1 MLLCMGLLHHLV
13 YFFVFS
19 ASVYKVAMLTT
30 DISRRWV
37 DPVLADVFTYGLPPA
52 NVTSV
57 SLSDTLV
64 QGVFTLLE
72 PIVVEAISP
81 VAVLAVDVYAYGVP
95 RHTNDA
101 EATVASLDGPLAQ
114 GVLAGL
120 LTPIVVVES
129 ICPVAIPEPSVTLAT
144 VDYSPNQTFVQPRP
158 TGLAPKVSPVPSNL
172 TMVFVSSAFVVV
184 VAAFALVLRR
194 GSRSSQGG
202 GVVEDIPLPDQT
214 KQGTVSLWV
223 LIVEPMINSTS
234 LPSGDFPYSNIFDLS
249 RVSVRVQCTFEICQA
264 EDTSVS
270 RESVSAQDILSFY
283 VTVPVQSS
291 ISQKMVEELDGVYD
305 VLDSI
310 AFSMRLV
317 ISEDDL
323 RTMASTISFP
333 PVNDLARPTEFQ
345 KLCQAV
351 FDGLAG
357 GTQRMAPS
365 LSLLSMTDLG
375 SVPLDLRS
383 GLLESTGGFE
393 RCDLNW
399 STLTREAWVRDFWH
413 RFLSDPDLA
422 KLAYR
427 ALLPADAPKTASTE
441 NVAEMSEALILSV
454 PRSSSAQPSNSVLRF
469 SSENPSP
476 GDLEDEQPFESSA
489 ISSNEHSPYLTPT
502 TPSSSV
508 GWVLGGHAYSEGFAL
523 ALADS
528 GGLLAKAGVCPL
540 GTGYGECSHLWTV
553 LVPSFNPVRKS
564 STTSNGC
571 TFIHL
576 VVEAQPT
583 KTLYPVPFPY
593 CSADNAL
600 EGRKRDSYTYST
612 TLFGLFPIL
621 SSTKQLARNI
631 SERTEMTRIGAPG
644 PTGSGACGWS
654 PEEDWFA
661 DELSSPSSVPGR

>member
-19 ASVYKVAMLTT
+19 ASVYKAAMLTT

-37 DPVLADVFTYGLPPA
+37 DPVLVDVFTYGLPPA
-52 NVTSV
+52 NATSV
-57 SLSDTLV
+57 SLGDTLV
-64 QGVFTLLE
+64 QGVVTLLE

-81 VAVLAVDVYAYGVP
+81 VAVLDADVYAYGVP

-101 EATVASLDGPLAQ
+101 GATVASLVGPLAQ
-114 GVLAGL
+114 GVLIEL
-120 LTPIVVVES
+120 LKPIIVES
-129 ICPVAIPEPSVTLAT
+129 ICPVAIPEPSVMLAT
-144 VDYSPNQTFVQPRP
+144 VDYPPPNQAFVQPPPIGLPP
-158 TGLAPKVSPVPSNL
+158 TVSPVFENL

-184 VAAFALVLRR
+184 VAALALVLRR
-194 GSRSSQGG
+194 ASRLSQGG
-202 GVVEDIPLPDQT
+202 GDVEDIPLPDQT
-214 KQGTVSLWV
+214 EQGTVSLWV

-270 RESVSAQDILSFY
+270 RESVSAQDILSLY
-283 VTVPVQSS
+283 AADPEQSS
-291 ISQKMVEELDGVYD
+291 ISQKMVEELDGAYD

-310 AFSMRLV
+310 ASAMRSV

-351 FDGLAG
+351 FDELAG

-365 LSLLSMTDLG
+365 LSLLSVTDLG

-383 GLLESTGGFE
+383 GLLESTGGSE

-399 STLTREAWVRDFWH
+399 STLTREAWVRDFWR

-422 KLAYR
+422 KLAYW

-476 GDLEDEQPFESSA
+476 GDLEDEQSFESSA
-489 ISSNEHSPYLTPT
+489 VSSDEHSPYLTPT
-502 TPSSSV
+502 TPSSSFARPSNLVLRCSDPDSSTDDLEVEESV
-508 GWVLGGHAYSEGFAL
+508 GSSAAMPIRRGLPSPSRIPVACWRRRALRGVL
-523 ALADS
+523 ALVDR
-528 GGLLAKAGVCPL
+528 PRP
-540 GTGYGECSHLWTV
+540 E
-553 LVPSFNPVRKS
+553 FR
-564 STTSNGC
+564 
-571 TFIHL
+571 
-576 VVEAQPT
+576 
-583 KTLYPVPFPY
+583 
-593 CSADNAL
+593 
-600 EGRKRDSYTYST
+600 
-612 TLFGLFPIL
+612 
-621 SSTKQLARNI
+621 
-631 SERTEMTRIGAPG
+631 PG
-644 PTGSGACGWS
+644 P
-654 PEEDWFA
+654 EEFYDFEWMY
-661 DELSSPSSVPGR
+661 LHPSRR